1 MLKKKQNTIKS
12 PCIHVCTLDEDKI
25 CMGCYRSV
33 EEIRGWF
40 RFSDEEKK
48 KILEN
53 SEKRR
58 RSKDENN
65 YDRYV

>member
-48 KILEN
+48 KVLEN

>member
-40 RFSDEEKK
+40 RFSEEEKK
-48 KILEN
+48 KVLEN